1 MYRLLTI
8 VSRNGHWSY
17 SPPECKSLITASETF
32 TTKSVASGY
41 IFGLANAPTLI
52 ISMNAVVTDRTIEL
66 LEVVLEE
73 VSKNAPSLLEI
84 AELLSELDW

>member
-1 MYRLLTI
+1 
-8 VSRNGHWSY
+8 
-17 SPPECKSLITASETF
+17 
-32 TTKSVASGY
+32 
-41 IFGLANAPTLI
+41 
-52 ISMNAVVTDRTIEL
+52 MNAVVTDRTIEL